1 MNTAAILI
9 FYKKF
14 IKSIWVLPVIL
25 LLPLILFTALG
36 ISGSSIGSYNT
47 FFYDT
52 TKKDPDLILG
62 GPKSIRS
69 DEWLVTTQQTIA
81 QSEAGFPR
89 VNKNIGDGQD
99 VSTTDVPYK
108 EWSTIFK
115 PQNLA
120 FFVLPFEN
128 AFAFKW
134 WFMAYL
140 LILSCY
146 LFVLK
151 ILPGKRLFASLLSIA
166 LFFSAFIQWW
176 YTYGTLGSLYYS
188 LFIGVAVL
196 SLVSSKTKKS
206 KILFA
211 ILLTYLSAC
220 FILVLYPPFQV
231 ACGIVMAT
239 FLIGYLASM
248 RRARER
254 VFNIQNIVLVG
265 ISLLISLLIAGT
277 FIFTR
282 LDVVKTIG
290 NTVYPGKRSAQSGKF
305 FIRHFFSSHL
315 GQEFSTEKQTA
326 QYLIDDKGRSN
337 QSEASN
343 FLLLTPF
350 LFIPSLFLLI
360 RQFKLKR
367 SFDWGLLSMNGL
379 FLIFM
384 AHLFIHEFTP
394 IARLIKLD
402 QVADGRLLIGFGLL
416 NIITLVLVIRNM
428 ITNKVRINSK
438 YAILYCFLIGA
449 IQFYLGLHAYIEFG
463 DFIRLR
469 WVILYSIPIP
479 LAMYFILKARYT
491 FAVLVYA
498 CFSIYI
504 GIGVNPLYRNFTTIK
519 DNPLSTF
526 VEQEGSSS
534 NEYWVSQ
541 GGYLQNF
548 ASMNGEPT
556 LSGIYNYPQFS
567 VWKNIPGVDSYN
579 FNRYAHVGFNV
590 TDDAPAVPV
599 LKLISPDSFTV
610 NLNPC
615 SSFLKEKNV
624 GFIISANILQSSCVS
639 KEKTFSYP
647 TMTIY
652 VYDVL

>member
-1 MNTAAILI
+1 MHAAILSS
-9 FYKKF
+9 YKKF

-25 LLPLILFTALG
+25 LLPVALFTALG
-36 ISGSSIGSYNT
+36 ISGSSIGSYNS

-52 TKKDPDLILG
+52 TKKDPGLILG
-62 GPKSIRS
+62 DPKSIRS

-108 EWSTIFK
+108 EWSTLFK

-120 FFVLPFEN
+120 FFILPFEN

-151 ILPGKRLFASLLSIA
+151 ILPEKRLFASLLSIA
-166 LFFSAFIQWW
+166 LFFSAFVQWW

-188 LFIGVAVL
+188 LFIGVVVI

-206 KILFA
+206 KTLFA
-211 ILLTYLSAC
+211 ILLAYLSTC
-220 FILVLYPPFQV
+220 FILVLYPPFQI

-239 FLIGYLASM
+239 FLIGYLATIHK
-248 RRARER
+248 AKKG
-254 VFNIQNIVLVG
+254 VFSLQNIAFIG
-265 ISLLISLLIAGT
+265 ISLLISLLVAVT
-277 FIFTR
+277 FILTR
-282 LDVVKTIG
+282 LDVVRTIG

-305 FIRHFFSSHL
+305 FVRHFFSSHL
-315 GQEFSTEKQTA
+315 GQEFATEKQTG
-326 QYLIDDKGRSN
+326 QYLIDDKARSN

-343 FLLLTPF
+343 FLLLIPF
-350 LFIPSLFLLI
+350 LFIPSLFLLV
-360 RQFKLKR
+360 RQHRIKR
-367 SFDWGLLSMNGL
+367 SFDWGLLSMNVL

-394 IARLIKLD
+394 IARLIRLD

-416 NIITLVLVIRNM
+416 NIITLVLLVRNM
-428 ITNKVRINSK
+428 MTNKVRLNTK
-438 YAILYCFLIGA
+438 YVIFYCFLITA
-449 IQFYLGLHAYIEFG
+449 LQFYLGLHAYVNFG

-479 LAMYFILKARYT
+479 LAMYFILKTRYT
-491 FAVLVYA
+491 LAVLVYA

-504 GIGVNPLYRNFTTIK
+504 GIGANPLYRNFRTIK

-526 VEQEGSSS
+526 IKQEGSTS

-548 ASMNGEPT
+548 ASINGEPT

-567 VWKNIPGVDSYN
+567 LWKNIPGVDSNN

-590 TDDAPAVPV
+590 TDNAPAIPV

-639 KEKTFSYP
+639 KEQVFSYP